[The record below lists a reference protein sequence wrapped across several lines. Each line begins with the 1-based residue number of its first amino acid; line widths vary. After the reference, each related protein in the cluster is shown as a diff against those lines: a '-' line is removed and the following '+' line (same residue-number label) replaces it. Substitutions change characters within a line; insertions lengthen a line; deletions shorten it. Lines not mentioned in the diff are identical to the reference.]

1 MSMALL
7 VSKLTGRPAVYPK
20 FIVGQRV
27 KLSIVG
33 RDSLRI
39 MPHHATTGTISKAP
53 SMYPDSIAVTRDG
66 AKRPLHYHASY
77 WEPE

>member
-7 VSKLTGRPAVYPK
+7 ISKLTGKPPTYPM

-27 KLSIVG
+27 KLSVVG

-39 MPHHATTGTISKAP
+39 MPHHATEGTIVKAP
-53 SMYPDSIAVTRDG
+53 SSYPDSIAVIRDG
-66 AKRPLHYHASY
+66 SKRPLHYHASY
-77 WEPE
+77 WELA